1 MHKVLGLAPNP
12 IQGHPSLH
20 NESEANLGYKDNV
33 SKKKINPHNGARKMA
48 QQIKA
53 LATKTD
59 NLGVVPQNPHRKK
72 N

>member
-1 MHKVLGLAPNP
+1 MHKALGLAPNT
-12 IQGHPSLH
+12 IQGHPLLH

-33 SKKKINPHNGARKMA
+33 SKKKNHNGARKIA

-59 NLGVVPQNPHRKK
+59 NLGVVPQNPHGKEH
-72 N
+72 

>member
-1 MHKVLGLAPNP
+1 MPKVLGLATNT
-12 IQGHPSLH
+12 IQGHPLLH

-33 SKKKINPHNGARKMA
+33 SKNHNRARNMA
-48 QQIKA
+48 QQLKT